1 MSEKT
6 YGILAEFDSPAAIL
20 SAAEKVRDAGYS
32 HWDVFTPFPIHGM
45 DQVMG
50 LKNSLVGWVSLFMG
64 GGATFTCDG
73 SALAD
78 SCSLAGKF

>member
-32 HWDVFTPFPIHGM
+32 AGMCSRHFRFTA
-45 DQVMG
+45 
-50 LKNSLVGWVSLFMG
+50 W
-64 GGATFTCDG
+64 TR
-73 SALAD
+73 
-78 SCSLAGKF
+78 